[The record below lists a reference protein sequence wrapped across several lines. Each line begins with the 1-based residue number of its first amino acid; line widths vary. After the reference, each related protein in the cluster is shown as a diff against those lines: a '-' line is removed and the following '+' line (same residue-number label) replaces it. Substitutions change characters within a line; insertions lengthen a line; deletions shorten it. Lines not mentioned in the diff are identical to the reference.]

1 MSINDGDKYRSLQEH
16 AERTGLSYYFL
27 RAAVLSGELPHI
39 KSGVKYLIRD
49 SALNEFLTKKEQENE
64 R

>member
-1 MSINDGDKYRSLQEH
+1 MNDNGDKYRSLQEH

-27 RAAVLSGELPHI
+27 RQAVLTGELPHI

-49 SALNEFLTKKEQENE
+49 SALSDFLMKKESEAKK
-64 R
+64 